1 MAKSITEVA
10 VTNTFQNWLDKT
22 NELVDLMN
30 NDVLTASPSG
40 DTTVGNA
47 ILNGTFTATNLTAN
61 TLLRVDNISPKTGST
76 SIAVSAPF
84 NINTNQTLLST
95 ITSSIGPRIAFA
107 DAAASWQVG
116 FENITTR
123 SFIISATGEAGTLR
137 LNRSGDL
144 EVTGTVTATSF
155 SGNLIGNV
163 SGNLIGNVT
172 GNVTGNVSGS
182 AGTVN
187 SLAGRSTADLAEGT
201 NLYFTT
207 ARARSAISGSTGI
220 SYNSTTGVISIGQPV
235 SPNDN
240 VTFPRVNF
248 KATSDGNDTT
258 YITQDVTT
266 IGPLKLRS
274 IEIFSNGAKV
284 FNSYGQN
291 ETNLFG
297 KIIFNRNDRNQDA
310 LLEVEGT
317 ITSTGAISS
326 QGDITAFASS
336 SDIRKKENIVKI
348 SNALDKVSQINGYT
362 YNFKGDSRK
371 ITGVIAQELEK
382 VLPEAVYEIDDEEFG
397 GKSKA
402 VRYGNIVGLLI
413 EAIKELQAE
422 VKELKNSK

>member
-40 DTTVGNA
+40 DITVGNA
-47 ILNGTFTATNLTAN
+47 ILNGSFTATNLTAN

-123 SFIISATGEAGTLR
+123 SFIISATGEAGVLR

-163 SGNLIGNVT
+163 
-172 GNVTGNVSGS
+172 TGNVSGS

-187 SLAGRSTADLAEGT
+187 SLAGRSTTELTEGT
-201 NLYFTT
+201 NLFFTT
-207 ARARSAISGSTGI
+207 ARARSAISAGTGI
-220 SYNSTTGVISIGQPV
+220 SYNSTTGAISIVDSTIRGLLSGGTGVTYNATTGAISIGQAV
-235 SPNDN
+235 STTSN
-240 VTFPRVNF
+240 VTFANL
-248 KATSDGNDTT
+248 TT
-258 YITQDVTT
+258 T
-266 IGPLKLRS
+266 
-274 IEIFSNGAKV
+274 
-284 FNSYGQN
+284 
-291 ETNLFG
+291 
-297 KIIFNRNDRNQDA
+297 
-310 LLEVEGT
+310 GT

-348 SNALDKVSQINGYT
+348 SNALEKVSQISGYT
-362 YNFKGDSRK
+362 YNFKGDDRK

-382 VLPEAVYEIDDEEFG
+382 VLPEVVYEIDDEEFG
-397 GKSKA
+397 GKTKA

-413 EAIKELQAE
+413 EAIKDLKAE
-422 VKELKNSK
+422 IDELKNGN

>member
-47 ILNGTFTATNLTAN
+47 ILNGSFTATNLTAN

-123 SFIISATGEAGTLR
+123 SFIISATGEAGVLR

-163 SGNLIGNVT
+163 
-172 GNVTGNVSGS
+172 TGNVSGS

-187 SLAGRSTADLAEGT
+187 SLAGRSTTELTEGT
-201 NLYFTT
+201 NLFFTT
-207 ARARSAISGSTGI
+207 ARARSAISAGTGI
-220 SYNSTTGVISIGQPV
+220 SYNSTTGAISIVDSTIRGLLSGGTGVTYNATTGAISIGQAV
-235 SPNDN
+235 STTSN
-240 VTFPRVNF
+240 VTFANL
-248 KATSDGNDTT
+248 TT
-258 YITQDVTT
+258 T
-266 IGPLKLRS
+266 
-274 IEIFSNGAKV
+274 
-284 FNSYGQN
+284 
-291 ETNLFG
+291 
-297 KIIFNRNDRNQDA
+297 
-310 LLEVEGT
+310 GT

-348 SNALDKVSQINGYT
+348 SNALEKVSQISGYT
-362 YNFKGDSRK
+362 YNFKGDDRK

-382 VLPEAVYEIDDEEFG
+382 VLPEVVYEIDDEEFG
-397 GKSKA
+397 GKTKA

-413 EAIKELQAE
+413 EAIKDLKAE
-422 VKELKNSK
+422 IDELKNGN